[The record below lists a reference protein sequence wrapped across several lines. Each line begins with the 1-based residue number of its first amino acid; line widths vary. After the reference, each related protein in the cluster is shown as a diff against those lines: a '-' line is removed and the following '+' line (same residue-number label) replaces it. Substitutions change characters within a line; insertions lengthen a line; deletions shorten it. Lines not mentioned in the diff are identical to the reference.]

1 MTTTTTT
8 PAPVETTTPPQ
19 AKSPGPADVAALLAF
34 LRWFR
39 AYRRTR
45 PFWGGLWLGLGGLWL
60 LKFSNMSIGLVLGG
74 GWNQSAAYVVGG
86 GMLLFALVA
95 WVSPHYAGLV
105 GFLGVL
111 LALAAFISVNL
122 GGFLI
127 GSLLGILGGSMVWG
141 WGEKK
146 PRRGKSDQVAA

>member
-1 MTTTTTT
+1 MTVTTIQSIDAP
-8 PAPVETTTPPQ
+8 PAP
-19 AKSPGPADVAALLAF
+19 GRVAVA
-34 LRWFR
+34 RQWFR
-39 AYRRTR
+39 AFRRTR

-60 LKFSNMSIGLVLGG
+60 LKFSNMSIGLVLGS

-86 GMLLFALVA
+86 GMILFAVVA
-95 WVSPHYAGLV
+95 VFTPHYSGLV

-146 PRRGKSDQVAA
+146 PRRKKSDQVPA